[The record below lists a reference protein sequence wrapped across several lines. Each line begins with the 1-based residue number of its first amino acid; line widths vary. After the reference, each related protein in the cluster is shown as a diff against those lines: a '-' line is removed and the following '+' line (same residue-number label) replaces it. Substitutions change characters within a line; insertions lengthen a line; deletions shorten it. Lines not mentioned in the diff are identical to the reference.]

1 MNVESHNLANASIMN
16 RNMSIC
22 DLINGSSDSADAERA
37 ARCLLRRLQESDP
50 KVVELSL
57 TIAETC
63 MKNCLAFMAC
73 IEQPFMDEMVG
84 ITRGKKGKQNAAE
97 SLRLIQQWAKGLQQQ
112 KKRSSVFDET
122 YLAMKTR
129 GISFPDDEGSS
140 ASFDIPPPTMS

>member
-1 MNVESHNLANASIMN
+1 
-16 RNMSIC
+16 
-22 DLINGSSDSADAERA
+22 
-37 ARCLLRRLQESDP
+37 
-50 KVVELSL
+50 
-57 TIAETC
+57 
-63 MKNCLAFMAC
+63 MAC

-140 ASFDIPPPTMS
+140 ASFDIPPPTIS